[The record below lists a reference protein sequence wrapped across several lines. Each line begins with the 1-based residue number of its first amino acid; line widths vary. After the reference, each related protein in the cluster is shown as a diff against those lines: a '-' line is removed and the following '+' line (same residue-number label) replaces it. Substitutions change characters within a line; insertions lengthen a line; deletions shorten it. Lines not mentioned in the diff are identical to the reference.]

1 MPISGLTLRG
11 LLHRLLPLRVV
22 VPVEGA
28 GHPVGS
34 EVRMGL
40 GSGRVGRAQED
51 AVKGRTGE
59 WKSDHRTP
67 WTWSQVS
74 FLA

>member
-1 MPISGLTLRG
+1 ME
-11 LLHRLLPLRVV
+11 
-22 VPVEGA
+22 EGA
-28 GHPVGS
+28 GHPVGC

-40 GSGRVGRAQED
+40 GSGRVGRDQED

-67 WTWSQVS
+67 STWSQVS